1 MEQPIVVV
9 AGAGDTETAPSAD
22 FAAGLATA
30 VAAQAAEESAEAAST
45 AEVAA
50 DAAGTAVQVA
60 FDAQAEV
67 DALAARQM
75 AFEAQVHD
83 TLADLTDLIDGGDPL
98 EVEVIPDDGAPPVV
112 APPTPAPTTTTTTT
126 TSAPSR
132 GWGNDWWFGK
142 HR

>member
-75 AFEAQVHD
+75 AFEAQVHE
-83 TLADLTDLIDGGDPL
+83 TLADLTELIDGGEPL
-98 EVEVIPDDGAPPVV
+98 DVEIIDDGAPPVV
-112 APPTPAPTTTTTTT
+112 APPAPATETTTTTTT
-126 TSAPSR
+126 TAKPK
-132 GWGNDWWFGK
+132 GWGSDWWFGS
-142 HR
+142 RR